1 MSQNI
6 VVATAYATLGT
17 DAVVHAVNEGDLG
30 IFPGSV
36 DFSCVEPRIITPSN
50 GEISHF

>member
-17 DAVVHAVNEGDLG
+17 DAVVHAVNEGWASETRPGKRRKSELENGDL
-30 IFPGSV
+30 
-36 DFSCVEPRIITPSN
+36 
-50 GEISHF
+50 